1 MKKRINVVVIL
12 AALSLCACG
21 KEPGE
26 LDMSAK
32 AEYIQRVKP
41 EETASDGKV
50 ILKGSDDG
58 VNDHGIGSVTVT
70 ALPKDVFLETM
81 PEGAEYY
88 EDLIRNRLTI
98 ANTENGLALI
108 HFDSDALPELLV
120 IDGNYHYGD
129 GKLYSIGQDGR
140 PYLMLKFIPT
150 SGSVSYRPYSCIYKE
165 EFGGQGW
172 FMSLFLKYDG
182 GNVSVLEAVN
192 YDGNDIS
199 DSDDGTLAPIK
210 YYRNVHVSESLKIVL
225 ADPMNVIGVADRI
238 ESGYDFETEKAME
251 IDASAYYELIR
262 SYDGDGMVNV
272 SLQR

>member
-1 MKKRINVVVIL
+1 MVIL

-21 KEPGE
+21 KEPVE

-32 AEYIQRVKP
+32 AEYIQKVKP

-50 ILKGSDDG
+50 ILKGSDEG
-58 VNDHGIGSVTVT
+58 VNDLGMGNVTVT

-88 EDLIRNRLTI
+88 EEMIRNRLTI
-98 ANTENGLALI
+98 ANTSNGLALV

-120 IDGNYHYGD
+120 IDGDQHYGD
-129 GKLYSIGQDGR
+129 GKIYSIGQDGR

-150 SGSVSYRPYSCIYKE
+150 SGSVAYQPYSGIYKE

-182 GNVSVLEAVN
+182 SSVSVLEAVN

-210 YYRNVHVSESLKIVL
+210 YYRDVRVSESLKVVL
-225 ADPMNVIGVADRI
+225 ADPMNIIGVADRV
-238 ESGYDFETEKAME
+238 ESGYDFETDKATE
-251 IDASAYYELIR
+251 IEASAYYELIR
-262 SYDGDGMVNV
+262 SCDGGGMVIVN
-272 SLQR
+272 LKR